1 MRQENFHFI
10 TKMKIFVFDWRVI
23 DNNAARSNVI
33 GFGKTSSGKLIGIS
47 IPFSPSFYIRATNP
61 HVAKADVCE
70 KFRDDIASISIV
82 RKVPHIG
89 FRNNVAE
96 SVVHVSFKNLAAFRR
111 CIYFCRDK
119 RYPTCESKK
128 EAVIDFFHQTG
139 INPCGW
145 VDISDDA
152 MISVTGDDKMTSS
165 SVNEYKI
172 ALGDIH
178 ASSSTEKPPLILCSW
193 DIECISRS
201 GGFPDGAKEADVV
214 ITIGAIYQDFA
225 SGEIVKRSAHQLRSC
240 DTVDGIDVTSYAEE
254 SELISSFFA
263 EVDEMQTDVM
273 VGYNVF
279 GFDWKYLANRMTV
292 LLDWDT
298 GDSVVNATPLGRL
311 ADMEQ
316 NGKEVR
322 KNLSSGAFG
331 DNEMV
336 FLNTPGRIN
345 LDLMHIV
352 KKDMKLESYSLNNV
366 AKSVLGDRQ
375 KIDLPPKK
383 IFEYFDIDAR
393 HRAQI
398 AEYCVRDCELPLEIM
413 GKIHTVMGLIEMS
426 NATCVCLEY
435 LQLRGQQIRVYS
447 LLTRKSRDLGY
458 IVQDTKNDEGFDDGK
473 YQGATVLD
481 PKIGS
486 YTDESDIVSALDF
499 ASLYPSIMRAHTL
512 CASTMVLDDRYA
524 NVDGVEYYDIAAN
537 GKQLR
542 FAQTKNA
549 PIPLLL
555 EDLSEFRKSAKRDM
569 KLSSDAGDSFMESLY
584 NQRQLSYKICM
595 NSVYGSLGVSRG
607 ILTGLKD
614 ISAAVTATG
623 RQMIETTKQ
632 KVMELNPGSNVIYGD
647 TDSVLC
653 ILKLPTPEEQRD
665 IMAHAKLAE
674 DIATKITEIL
684 PKPNILEFEKLYSPY
699 LLFQKKRYAGIC
711 FPEPVQPGKFKVDIK
726 GLSLIRRDSAPISRH
741 ISKIALDTILFEK
754 SFESALEKVRAEIL
768 AVLEFTPE
776 SDWGPYVMSKS
787 LRASYK
793 NPESLPHYQVAK
805 KRRAEGQV
813 VNVGERIPF
822 VYVKENMDLLQ
833 SHRAEDPD
841 MAKNSGKELDIL
853 YYINNQITNPLI
865 SLFELK
871 YGKDA
876 RAMIFGDQRIT
887 EKLMSLQANSLALV
901 REHKRV
907 RMLKNTN
914 QAEITQFFAKR
925 QKTT

>member
-1 MRQENFHFI
+1 
-10 TKMKIFVFDWRVI
+10 MKIFIFDWRVV
-23 DNNAARSNVI
+23 DNAARSTVI
-33 GFGKTSSGKLIGIS
+33 GFGKTSSGKSIGIL
-47 IPFSPSFYIRATNP
+47 IPFSPSFYIRSTNP

-82 RKVPHIG
+82 PKVPLIG
-89 FRNNVAE
+89 FRNNSAE
-96 SVVHVSFKNLAAFRR
+96 HVVHVSFKNLASFRR
-111 CIYFCRDK
+111 CMYFCRDK
-119 RYPTCESKK
+119 RYATCESKK
-128 EAVIDFFHQTG
+128 QPVIDFFHQTG
-139 INPCGW
+139 LNPCGW
-145 VDISDDA
+145 VDVRDEA
-152 MISVTGDDKMTSS
+152 MISVTGDDKLTSG
-165 SVNEYKI
+165 SVDEYKI
-172 ALGDIH
+172 TLNDIH
-178 ASSSTEKPPLILCSW
+178 PIPPVEKPPLTICSW

-201 GGFPDGAKEADVV
+201 GGFPDGAKESDVV
-214 ITIGAIYQDFA
+214 ITIGAVYQDFA
-225 SGEIVKRSAHQLRSC
+225 SGNIVKRSAHQLRSC
-240 DTVDGIDVTSYAEE
+240 DGVDGIHLKSYAEE
-254 SELISSFFA
+254 ADLISSFFA
-263 EVDEMQTDVM
+263 EVDEMQVDIM

-279 GFDWKYLANRMTV
+279 GFDWKYLANRMTI

-311 ADMEQ
+311 ANMDE

-366 AKSVLGDRQ
+366 SKSILGDRQ

-383 IFEYFDIDAR
+383 IFEYFDIDAT

-398 AEYCVRDCELPLEIM
+398 ADYCVRDCELPLEIM

-458 IVQDTKNDEGFDDGK
+458 IVQDTKNDEVLDDGK

-481 PKIGS
+481 PKTGS
-486 YTDESDIVSALDF
+486 YTDEGDIVSALDF

-512 CASTMVLDDRYA
+512 CASTMVLDDTYA
-524 NVDGVEYYDIAAN
+524 SVDGIEYYDIVAN
-537 GKQLR
+537 GKKLR

-555 EDLSEFRKSAKRDM
+555 EDLSEFRKAAKREM
-569 KLSSDAGDSFMESLY
+569 KLSASSGDSFMESLY

-653 ILKLPTPEEQRD
+653 ILKLPTPDEQKD

-674 DIATKITEIL
+674 EIAGKITAIL
-684 PKPNILEFEKLYSPY
+684 PQPNLLEFEKLYSPY
-699 LLFQKKRYAGIC
+699 LLFQKKRYAGVC
-711 FPEPVQPGKFKVDIK
+711 FPEPVQRDKFKVDIK

-754 SFESALEKVRAEIL
+754 SFEIALEKVRAEIL
-768 AVLEFTPE
+768 NVLDFTPDSE
-776 SDWGPYVMSKS
+776 WTPYVMSKC
-787 LRASYK
+787 LRSSYK
-793 NPESLPHYQVAK
+793 NPDSLPHFQVAK

-822 VYVKENMDLLQ
+822 VYVKENMDLIQ
-833 SHRAEDPD
+833 SHRAEDPE

-871 YGKDA
+871 YGKEA
-876 RAMIFGDQRIT
+876 HAMIFGDQRIT
-887 EKLMSLQANSLALV
+887 EKLISLQANSLALV

-907 RMLKNTN
+907 RMLKTTN
-914 QAEITQFFAKR
+914 QSEITNFFAKKKR
-925 QKTT
+925 TT